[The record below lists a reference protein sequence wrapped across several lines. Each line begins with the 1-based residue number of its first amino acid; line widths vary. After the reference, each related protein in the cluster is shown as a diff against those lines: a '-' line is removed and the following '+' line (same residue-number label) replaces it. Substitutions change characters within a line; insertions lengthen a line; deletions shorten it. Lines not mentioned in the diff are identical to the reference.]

1 MSGHTRPKLLAVICI
16 LAAVL
21 TASRAGAENAA
32 PSAGQSTFPT
42 PVPGVVA
49 GTTQGKGCGD
59 TDPAPSAGGAS
70 VVPATGESLQHKSWQ
85 PAGGEI
91 QFTVKSF
98 DAIPSAASVFV
109 CFRWKTTP
117 VDTNGSHRTN
127 ASPPWIETRP
137 SQLDLSGDEKTL
149 KVTTTVPHD
158 LGPQPNNVAKALPLV
173 PLAEVRILAIDKD
186 NNTKADATTAIGIT
200 YPLVALAFAI
210 ATVALGFVVL
220 HIAVGRRLTHPG
232 ILQAN
237 WLLRIISTPSGFA
250 SLSQLQILV
259 WTFVV
264 AASAVYV
271 MSLSGQLIEIT
282 SGTLILLGIAGAA
295 GIGAKAHFEA
305 QGAAAEA
312 AATTA
317 AVKSADAD
325 IIAAQNAAAAAA
337 APVDSV
343 AAARI
348 TAENNRAEAAAK
360 AKIAE
365 ATKER
370 ADALKNPP
378 AAQIPKWS
386 DLIVNESV
394 KDDGTTTREIDVA
407 RFQMLLFTLIT
418 AVFVLMNVVTTYV
431 IPVIPEGFVTLM
443 GISNGVY
450 IGSKIAQRS

>member
-16 LAAVL
+16 VAAAL

-32 PSAGQSTFPT
+32 SAGQSTLPNPEPAT
-42 PVPGVVA
+42 AA
-49 GTTQGKGCGD
+49 GTAQGKGAENKQGAVGDTTQGAGGKTEQVKGCG
-59 TDPAPSAGGAS
+59 TKLTTPSAGGAS
-70 VVPATGESLQHKSWQ
+70 VVKATGESLQHKSWQ
-85 PAGGEI
+85 AAGGEI
-91 QFTVKSF
+91 QFNVKSF
-98 DAIPSAASVFV
+98 VLIPADASIFV
-109 CFRWKTTP
+109 CFRWKTIP
-117 VDTNGSHRTN
+117 MDTNGSHLTN
-127 ASPPWIETRP
+127 GSPAWTDFVETRP
-137 SQLDLSGDEKTL
+137 SQLDLSGDGKTL

-186 NNTKADATTAIGIT
+186 NNAKADATTAIGIT
-200 YPLVALAFAI
+200 YPPVALAFAI

-220 HIAVGRRLTHPG
+220 HVAVGWRLTHPG

-250 SLSQLQILV
+250 SLSQLQILL

-271 MSLSGQLIEIT
+271 MSLSGQLVEIT

-295 GIGAKAHFEA
+295 GIGAKVHYEA

-317 AVKSADAD
+317 AAAVPADPLA
-325 IIAAQNAAAAAA
+325 
-337 APVDSV
+337 
-343 AAARI
+343 
-348 TAENNRAEAAAK
+348 AEAAAK
-360 AKIAE
+360 VTIAN
-365 ATKER
+365 ATRAR

-378 AAQIPKWS
+378 ATQIPRWS

-407 RFQMLLFTLIT
+407 RYQMLLFTLIT
-418 AVFVLMNVVTTYV
+418 AVFVLMNVMTTYV
-431 IPVIPEGFVTLM
+431 IPEISAGFVTLM

-450 IGSKIAQRS
+450 MGSKIAQRP